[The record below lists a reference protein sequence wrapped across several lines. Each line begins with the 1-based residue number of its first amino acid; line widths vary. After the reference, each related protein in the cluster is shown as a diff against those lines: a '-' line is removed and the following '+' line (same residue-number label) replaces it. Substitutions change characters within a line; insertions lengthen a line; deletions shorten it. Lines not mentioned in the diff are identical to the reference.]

1 MSRSAFATFTSFE
14 SQRSSPPNVGAQSN
28 QQAQEQQQKHRP
40 SHLIS
45 PTVYSNNNSNIP
57 ASFPSPTLTNPD
69 MILPYDIERE
79 CSTPSPPFRPL
90 QLPSPDH
97 SEYRR
102 TSMQDN
108 GMHVSS
114 AGIGVAL
121 STTNGAP
128 HNYQQRNPPPRNNWM
143 FAGHEVRPPLSD
155 IGEEDSPTRSRWDED
170 DENMD
175 VNDMCLDS
183 EPVLDPKW
191 RNDDARVRRNAV
203 DRDAD
208 RYDDDCSAVEG
219 TASCSASSSTISA
232 PSDILDKLEEFRID
246 NRNGITPS
254 GTRPENATQESNQHP
269 RPENAT
275 QESNQNRSQESD
287 SFSHDI
293 AGVESVRDKSSIRA
307 IMEEGGIDAELDE
320 EMGDEIPSALLSKEA
335 ERILE
340 NAKKRLTHME
350 GNLSRA
356 RTSFRMSPSPSLLT
370 GTLPLHHRQST
381 GNMGRAHSIT
391 ERRAQTSLA
400 GALMRQRISQDL
412 NATSSHSRRL
422 SDVSA
427 QSAQNN
433 MVNRDNMRLPFRSF
447 SALGSTN
454 ASGFGASDIS
464 HSHDRFEPR
473 ATYKSPESTFNY
485 ISEDWSEPI
494 GNKVSQSD
502 SPHSKPDLLS
512 AQLDNNSEN
521 KPPGRV
527 NGVPKISSVEEFNAT
542 YPASIPS
549 RSQSQLQVRG
559 LQDQMQ
565 DLKNKISTL
574 KVQAQE
580 DNLRRRSLQSLRTPS
595 PFTAAEQWYT
605 SAGEYVGARDKS
617 ADAFWNEQNNEKSV
631 GRTVDQLHQTPIIAD
646 PSPAPEV
653 VGEQKQQITSDRDR
667 PDDQKSIVASLYED
681 ADEEFDYDDSDDI
694 DRAALAKIL
703 NEPLDS
709 SVSSDEGI
717 YEDFS
722 PVPAVTETARHEDRE
737 DAFDYEHFFLHSALG
752 NYSRE
757 KAYQRRQS
765 YSSTGS
771 VETTRPGSQATV
783 YLDTSPRGRQGHAR
797 NNSADTISTTASFKT
812 ATEGAD
818 YDDYDE
824 DSGDEIE
831 KALYGT
837 MNGNETEYSHSD
849 LRFRQ
854 QYQGPQTTSRHRTR
868 QTIISTN
875 VSVSPTPLS
884 TASTPRAS
892 GKKPSYNNTRGNSH
906 HRSHS
911 RQYSHDASTSFRE
924 AVAHLRSP
932 TVMVSSLISS
942 AATQLYKSESQDE
955 LLIVDAQLGADD
967 TKLGAD
973 DTKLME
979 GLLQSVGKVAL
990 QLQLS
995 TNNGDKRSSTD
1006 ERSSI
1011 LFRRRLD
1018 AARRV
1023 LEGQLD
1029 V

>member
-1 MSRSAFATFTSFE
+1 MSRSTFATFTSFE

-28 QQAQEQQQKHRP
+28 QQAQEQQQT
-40 SHLIS
+40 
-45 PTVYSNNNSNIP
+45 PTVYSNNNSNTS

-79 CSTPSPPFRPL
+79 SSTPSPPFRPL

-97 SEYRR
+97 SGYRHA
-102 TSMQDN
+102 SLQEN

-121 STTNGAP
+121 SAANGAP
-128 HNYQQRNPPPRNNWM
+128 NNYQQRNPPPRNNWV

-175 VNDMCLDS
+175 VNNMSLGS
-183 EPVLDPKW
+183 PPVLEPRW
-191 RNDDARVRRNAV
+191 RNDDDNKVRGNAV
-203 DRDAD
+203 DGYAD
-208 RYDDDCSAVEG
+208 GYDDD
-219 TASCSASSSTISA
+219 CSASSSTISA
-232 PSDILDKLEEFRID
+232 PSEILDKWEEFRTD
-246 NRNGITPS
+246 NGNGNTPS
-254 GTRPENATQESNQHP
+254 GTHPENVTHEPNQ
-269 RPENAT
+269 RCN
-275 QESNQNRSQESD
+275 QESD
-287 SFSHDI
+287 SFSQDI
-293 AGVESVRDKSSIRA
+293 AGVESVRAIR
-307 IMEEGGIDAELDE
+307 EEGEIDGGLDE
-320 EMGDEIPSALLSKEA
+320 EIDDEIPSAMLSKEA

-356 RTSFRMSPSPSLLT
+356 RSSFRMSPSPSLLM

-412 NATSSHSRRL
+412 NASSSHSRGL

-433 MVNRDNMRLPFRSF
+433 LAYRDNMRLPFRSF

-473 ATYKSPESTFNY
+473 ATYKSPVSTFNY
-485 ISEDWSEPI
+485 IPENPSECI

-512 AQLDNNSEN
+512 AQEDNSSEN
-521 KPPGRV
+521 NPPGSV

-565 DLKNKISTL
+565 DLKSKISTL

-605 SAGEYVGARDKS
+605 SAGEYVGARGKG
-617 ADAFWNEQNNEKSV
+617 ADAFRNEQNNERNV
-631 GRTVDQLHQTPIIAD
+631 GGTVDQPHQTLVTAD
-646 PSPAPEV
+646 PPPAPEV
-653 VGEQKQQITSDRDR
+653 VEEQKQQATSDRDR
-667 PDDQKSIVASLYED
+667 PDDQKSVVASLYED
-681 ADEEFDYDDSDDI
+681 ADEEFDHGDSDDI
-694 DRAALAKIL
+694 DRAALAEIL

-709 SVSSDEGI
+709 PVSSDEGI
-717 YEDFS
+717 YEDF
-722 PVPAVTETARHEDRE
+722 PPMPTVTETTRHEDRE

-797 NNSADTISTTASFKT
+797 NNSADTISTIASFET

-818 YDDYDE
+818 YDDYDV

-837 MNGNETEYSHSD
+837 MNGNGTKYSHSD

-854 QYQGPQTTSRHRTR
+854 HYQDPQPASRHQTR

-875 VSVSPTPLS
+875 ISVSPTPLS

-892 GKKPSYNNTRGNSH
+892 GKKASYNNTKGNNYR
-906 HRSHS
+906 RSHS
-911 RQYSHDASTSFRE
+911 RKHSNDASTSLHE

-932 TVMVSSLISS
+932 TVMISSLISS
-942 AATQLYKSESQDE
+942 AATQLYKSESQDKP
-955 LLIVDAQLGADD
+955 LIVDAQLS
-967 TKLGAD
+967 AD

-979 GLLQSVGKVAL
+979 GLLQSLGKVAL

-995 TNNGDKRSSTD
+995 TNNGDKRSSAD

>member
-28 QQAQEQQQKHRP
+28 QQAQEQQQQNHRS
-40 SHLIS
+40 SHPIS
-45 PTVYSNNNSNIP
+45 PTVYSNNNSNTP

-79 CSTPSPPFRPL
+79 SSTPSPPFRPL
-90 QLPSPDH
+90 QLPSPEH
-97 SEYRR
+97 SGYRR
-102 TSMQDN
+102 TSVQDN
-108 GMHVSS
+108 GMRVSS
-114 AGIGVAL
+114 AGIGVAI
-121 STTNGAP
+121 SATNGAP

-155 IGEEDSPTRSRWDED
+155 IGEEDSPTRSRWDGD

-175 VNDMCLDS
+175 VNDMSLDS
-183 EPVLDPKW
+183 APVLEPRW
-191 RNDDARVRRNAV
+191 RNNDDDRLRGNAV
-203 DRDAD
+203 DCDAD
-208 RYDDDCSAVEG
+208 GDDDDDCSAVEEG

-232 PSDILDKLEEFRID
+232 PSEILDRWEEFRTD
-246 NRNGITPS
+246 NGNGNVLSVTP
-254 GTRPENATQESNQHP
+254 PENATQEPNQ
-269 RPENAT
+269 R
-275 QESNQNRSQESD
+275 RSQESD
-287 SFSHDI
+287 SFSQDI
-293 AGVESVRDKSSIRA
+293 AGVESLRDKSSMRA
-307 IMEEGGIDAELDE
+307 IREEGEIDGGLDE
-320 EMGDEIPSALLSKEA
+320 EMDEEMDDEIPSAMLSKEA

-356 RTSFRMSPSPSLLT
+356 RTSFRMSPSPSLLM
-370 GTLPLHHRQST
+370 GTLPLSHRQST
-381 GNMGRAHSIT
+381 GNMGRAHSIS

-412 NATSSHSRRL
+412 NASSSHSRGL
-422 SDVSA
+422 SDISA
-427 QSAQNN
+427 QSAQGN
-433 MVNRDNMRLPFRSF
+433 MANRDNMRPPFRSF

-454 ASGFGASDIS
+454 ASGFGASDMS
-464 HSHDRFEPR
+464 HSHDRLEPR
-473 ATYKSPESTFNY
+473 ATYKSPVSTFNY
-485 ISEDWSEPI
+485 IPEDPSEPI

-502 SPHSKPDLLS
+502 SPHSKSDLLS
-512 AQLDNNSEN
+512 AQQDNNSQN
-521 KPPGRV
+521 NPPGRV

-542 YPASIPS
+542 YPASVPS

-565 DLKNKISTL
+565 DLKSKISTL

-605 SAGEYVGARDKS
+605 SAGEYVGARGKG
-617 ADAFWNEQNNEKSV
+617 ADAFRNEQNNEKNV
-631 GRTVDQLHQTPIIAD
+631 GGTIDQVHQTPVTTD

-653 VGEQKQQITSDRDR
+653 VEAQTQQPTSDRDR

-694 DRAALAKIL
+694 DRAALAEIL

-709 SVSSDEGI
+709 PASSDEGI
-717 YEDFS
+717 YEDF
-722 PVPAVTETARHEDRE
+722 PPMPAVSETTRHEDRE

-797 NNSADTISTTASFKT
+797 NNSADTISTTASFET

-837 MNGNETEYSHSD
+837 MNGNGIKYSRSD
-849 LRFRQ
+849 LQFRQ
-854 QYQGPQTTSRHRTR
+854 QYQDPETAGRHQTR
-868 QTIISTN
+868 QTVISAN

-892 GKKPSYNNTRGNSH
+892 GKKASYNNTNGNNH

-911 RQYSHDASTSFRE
+911 RQHSNDASTSLRE
-924 AVAHLRSP
+924 AAAHLRSP
-932 TVMVSSLISS
+932 TVMISSLISS
-942 AATQLYKSESQDE
+942 AATQLYKYESQDE
-955 LLIVDAQLGADD
+955 PLIVDAQLG
-967 TKLGAD
+967 GD

-979 GLLQSVGKVAL
+979 GLLQSLGKVAL

-995 TNNGDKRSSTD
+995 TNNGDKRSSAD